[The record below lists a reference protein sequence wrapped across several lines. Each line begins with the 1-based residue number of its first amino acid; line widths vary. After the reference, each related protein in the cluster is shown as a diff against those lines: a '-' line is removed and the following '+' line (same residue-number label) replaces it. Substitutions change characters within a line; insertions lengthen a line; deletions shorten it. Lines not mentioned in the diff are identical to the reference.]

1 MGPDD
6 LSWLRERP
14 NGSYAVGSNPGDG
27 EGRTSA
33 EGDEADPEMAD
44 KFIDVLGVWI
54 TGVVSLLGLGGNC
67 LSFIVLQRAFGRSP
81 MFFVLRVLSISDSAF
96 LVSVFTVQTVVNV
109 HAYPVTGLE
118 LLSCRSH
125 IQFLVW
131 PVMMTTQMTTVWL
144 TVLVSCERWV
154 AICHPLQAASI
165 CTLSKVR
172 SGVAIITITSIV
184 FNIPRYFEF
193 GFDMQKT
200 SVGTHPVY
208 RYLYTCALYSLLL
221 FFVPLL
227 LLLFLNL
234 RLVLALRQ
242 GKREWQQLRYRQRR
256 EQNLTV
262 IPLTIV
268 VIFLIGGT
276 PSLAVNV
283 ADSIN
288 PDLFLNNQNSS
299 YIVTANFL
307 VVLNS
312 ASNFVVYCLLGKTFR
327 SKVSQMLRC
336 RCQTPARAFSVV
348 VVGGGGGGGASQKS
362 RSVTGASL
370 KVEVTDSD
378 KVYPSSN

>member
-1 MGPDD
+1 MGPDN
-6 LSWLRERP
+6 LWLRERP
-14 NGSYAVGSNPGDG
+14 NGSYIVGSNPGEG
-27 EGRTSA
+27 EGDGGTRA
-33 EGDEADPEMAD
+33 EGEDGEMAD

-81 MFFVLRVLSISDSAF
+81 MFFVLRILSISDSAF
-96 LVSVFTVQTVVNV
+96 LVSVFTAQTVVNV

-125 IQFLVW
+125 VQYLVW
-131 PVMMTTQMTTVWL
+131 PIMMTTQMTTVWL

-154 AICHPLQAASI
+154 AICHPLQAAAI

-172 SGVAIITITSIV
+172 SAVAVITVTSIV

-193 GFDMQKT
+193 GVDMAKT
-200 SVGTHPVY
+200 SVGKDPVY
-208 RYLYTCALYSLLL
+208 RYLYTCVLYSLLL

-242 GKREWQQLRYRQRR
+242 GKRQWQQLQYRQRR
-256 EQNLTV
+256 EQHLTV

-268 VIFLIGGT
+268 VIFFIGGT

-288 PDLFLNNQNSS
+288 PNLFLNHQNSS

-327 SKVSQMLRC
+327 SKISEMLHCRC
-336 RCQTPARAFSVV
+336 RNQGRAFSVV
-348 VVGGGGGGGASQKS
+348 VGGSQKS
-362 RSVTGASL
+362 NQFAGVPL
-370 KVEVTDSD
+370 KVEITESD
-378 KVYPSSN
+378 RVYQNSN